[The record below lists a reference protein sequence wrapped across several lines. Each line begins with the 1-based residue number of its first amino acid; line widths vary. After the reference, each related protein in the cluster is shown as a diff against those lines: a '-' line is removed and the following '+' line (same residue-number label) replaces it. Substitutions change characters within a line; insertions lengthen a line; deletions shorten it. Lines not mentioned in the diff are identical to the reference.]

1 MGTANLIPINAYT
14 TLIDDNGES
23 SAYLLCGKE
32 KAMLI
37 DTLNGRENLADIV
50 RGITNLP
57 VVVVNTHGHI
67 DHIGGN
73 HFFPEAYM
81 HPADTDVYH
90 AHFGMLVESL
100 KEGEISPLPKG
111 DECQLLPLEAGQC
124 FDLGGLILEVIPVA
138 GHTKGSI
145 ALLDRTARLLYSG
158 DAINS
163 QIWMQL
169 NHSTSLATYL
179 DSLNRLDRVRDNF
192 DGLYG
197 GHVQQA
203 QATPAAYIDT
213 MKAGVQEILAGNTEK
228 DDAWPWFEGVATR
241 HMLGE
246 NSWILYSID
255 NIN

>member
-1 MGTANLIPINAYT
+1 MTGVQTCALPI
-14 TLIDDNGES
+14 S
-23 SAYLLCGKE
+23 
-32 KAMLI
+32 
-37 DTLNGRENLADIV
+37 
-50 RGITNLP
+50 
-57 VVVVNTHGHI
+57 
-67 DHIGGN
+67 
-73 HFFPEAYM
+73 
-81 HPADTDVYH
+81 
-90 AHFGMLVESL
+90 
-100 KEGEISPLPKG
+100 
-111 DECQLLPLEAGQC
+111 
-124 FDLGGLILEVIPVA
+124 
-138 GHTKGSI
+138 KGSI

-169 NHSTSLATYL
+169 NHSTSLAIYL